1 MRTTRGLWCCALL
14 FSALVGCTSG
24 GGDGTQVYVTA
35 QRTLLAA
42 YREGNG
48 PWQRLDIGVQGGT
61 DIFVNEP
68 FTVVGVCN
76 DFGGEVYVYSGGP
89 GDADEFWDVGCGP
102 ATDTALTITN
112 SGGGTLW
119 VNVGQYW
126 SAYVTGTYT
135 LQVPAGVHDM
145 VLVDRD
151 AHRVEVRR
159 GFSVFNDTTIDVNLA
174 TTGVPM
180 ISRPLTGGTT
190 TASWFRTASKVR
202 GTLAFDTATAWSVPG
217 TVSLPGDESWA
228 SARDIDSAMPR
239 SRWRS
244 IAVNPS
250 MMAPLAVTIP
260 AGLDTTTFT
269 WTGLPTITYAPA
281 GQWDF
286 VSLTGYQND
295 ADYAPLWYMEQYA
308 GANAA
313 PGTITFPDVATIP
326 GWDSSWNVVGTQP
339 WNMYLDLSRH
349 TSDGAY
355 EGASWDREVAPPAVR
370 AMVER
375 RDAMRL
381 AAQDSGR

>member
-1 MRTTRGLWCCALL
+1 MHSTRGLWCSLVLSSTLL
-14 FSALVGCTSG
+14 ACG
-24 GGDGTQVYVTA
+24 GGGADGTPVYVTA

-48 PWQRLDIGVQGGT
+48 PWQRLDVGVQGGT
-61 DIFVNEP
+61 DIHVDGP

-89 GDADEFWDVGCGP
+89 DDADEFWDVGCGP

-126 SAYVTGTYT
+126 SASITGTYT
-135 LQVPAGVHDM
+135 MQVPAGVHDM
-145 VLVDRD
+145 VLVDRE

-159 GFSVFNDTTIDVNLA
+159 AVSIFNDTTLDVNLA
-174 TTGVPM
+174 ATGVPM
-180 ISRPLTGGTT
+180 VNRPLTGGTNT
-190 TASWFRTASKVR
+190 TSWFRTSSEVS
-202 GTLAFDTATAWSVPG
+202 GTLAYDTATAWSVPG
-217 TVSLPGDESWA
+217 TVSLPGDENWA
-228 SARDIDSAMPR
+228 SARDVDTALPR

-244 IAVNPS
+244 VALNPS
-250 MMAPLAVTIP
+250 MTAPLAVTVP
-260 AGLDTTTFT
+260 PGLDTTTFT
-269 WTGLPTITYAPA
+269 WTSVPTITYAPA
-281 GQWDF
+281 EPWDY

-295 ADYAPLWYMEQYA
+295 DDYAPLWYMEQYP
-308 GANAA
+308 GASATA
-313 PGTITFPDVATIP
+313 GTIAVPDLAGLP
-326 GWDSSWNVVGTQP
+326 GWDASWNVNGAQP
-339 WNMYLDLSRH
+339 WNLYLDVSRH

-355 EGASWDREVAPPAVR
+355 EGASWDRDAAPPAVR

-381 AAQDSGR
+381 AR